1 MENITKTTLEKHSKA
16 AIIKDLMPFI
26 SLQKSKGLSNQEIY
40 DSLDG
45 DIKFK
50 VNIQTFN
57 VYVNRFKADLIEP
70 ERKRE
75 TTSIKTI
82 TNEDI
87 EFLIDSLKQIQ
98 RDSIKT
104 NTVYEQLPSQ
114 LSALFEFQ
122 QSRLQDIIKN
132 VKGDDSSFLK
142 IKDLIDRHMK
152 RNAIQTESIKV
163 DSTFT
168 QLSISTI
175 KTSIDTIQINILDTK
190 KKLDTYIEKTEENTK
205 NIVGWMLFFKKEKDN
220 NSNNFFKYLLYVVSV
235 FVFLNTALLIRY
247 EFTTKTVVNPVENS
261 QISTEKP
268 VKSRLAR

>member
-26 SLQKSKGLSNQEIY
+26 SLQKNKGLSNQEIY
-40 DSLDG
+40 DSLDD
-45 DIKFK
+45 DIKLK

-57 VYVNRFKADLIEP
+57 VYVNRFKADLIES

-75 TTSIKTI
+75 ITSIKKI

-98 RDSIKT
+98 RDSIKN

-114 LSALFEFQ
+114 LATLFEFQ
-122 QSRLQDIIKN
+122 QSRLQDIIEN
-132 VKGDDSSFLK
+132 VKGNDSSFLK
-142 IKDLIDRHMK
+142 IKDLLDKNIK
-152 RNAIQTESIKV
+152 NNAIQTESIKV
-163 DSTFT
+163 ESKIT
-168 QLSISTI
+168 QL
-175 KTSIDTIQINILDTK
+175 SIDTIQLNILDTK
-190 KKLDTYIEKTEENTK
+190 KKLDSYIEKTEENTK

-235 FVFLNTALLIRY
+235 FVFLNTALLIRN
-247 EFTTKTVVNPVENS
+247 EFITKTVANPVENS
-261 QISTEKP
+261 PISAEKP